1 MNKMCHHYPDCRK
14 VVKINLEGKK
24 ETYMKN
30 RKHQDEYEHEM
41 QHATRS
47 AKSVFTGLVIGGLIG
62 AATALLMAPRS
73 GEETRAEIRNK
84 AVEYRDRTRDVVNDT
99 VSQAKS
105 KADELK
111 EGVVEKAEDLKRRG
125 KQTAAQQL
133 DHVAKAAETGKSR
146 VQEY

>member
-1 MNKMCHHYPDCRK
+1 
-14 VVKINLEGKK
+14 
-24 ETYMKN
+24 MKN
-30 RKHQDEYEHEM
+30 RKHQYDSEHQV
-41 QHATRS
+41 QHAVRS
-47 AKSVFTGLVIGGLIG
+47 GKSVVTGLLIGGLIG

-84 AVEYRDRTRDVVNDT
+84 AMDYRDRTRDVVNET

-105 KADELK
+105 KAGEMKD
-111 EGVVEKAEDLKRRG
+111 GVLEKAEDLKRRG

-133 DHVAKAAETGKSR
+133 DHVAQAAEAGKSK